1 MRERKRIPARVIS
14 TGTIRKPEG
23 PPQGDDAH
31 IGSSEKV
38 LAARAAAERAAEKLA
53 ESARLEA
60 QRAGSRQRDARR
72 LAGQCEVSARATPG
86 RGPVRSRALS
96 RETRMALTAAEGVA
110 ARCRARVLSLQPTEL
125 DVSSSTHLD
134 AAVGLYHSVLPS
146 ISRRYLRKYM
156 RRRGVTTLMLMMPLP
171 SRKEADEEKE
181 LEKEGEEEDDDEEED
196 GDDDES
202 EGESAEDEAA
212 AATEPKAAAV
222 DPAVAAAHRAAVATL
237 RRRLVGVVSYEVGQR
252 LGQRLLQV
260 GLLGVRIRFQQS
272 GVGSRLLKPLLQQR
286 CEEALTLAPA
296 LALTTAK
303 ALTRT
308 RCEEGALDAAV
319 VFADHRAVPF
329 FKKHGFSDDP
339 MLNARYAEVR
349 PPWTRPN
356 PSPSQPLPEPYP

>member
-1 MRERKRIPARVIS
+1 MNIVAGAVDLAH
-14 TGTIRKPEG
+14 TGN
-23 PPQGDDAH
+23 
-31 IGSSEKV
+31 SS
-38 LAARAAAERAAEKLA
+38 
-53 ESARLEA
+53 SRLTPHA
-60 QRAGSRQRDARR
+60 RDA
-72 LAGQCEVSARATPG
+72 ADRAKQ
-86 RGPVRSRALS
+86 
-96 RETRMALTAAEGVA
+96 MALTAAEGVA

-181 LEKEGEEEDDDEEED
+181 LEKEGEEEEDDEDED

-272 GVGSRLLKPLLQQR
+272 GVGSRLLRPLLQQR
-286 CEEALTLAPA
+286 CEEALTLALA

>member
-1 MRERKRIPARVIS
+1 MRERNRIPAAVIS
-14 TGTIRKPEG
+14 TGTIGKPEG

-38 LAARAAAERAAEKLA
+38 LAARAAAERAADKLA

-72 LAGQCEVSARATPG
+72 LAGQCEVSARRTCT
-86 RGPVRSRALS
+86 RGPLRSRALS

-181 LEKEGEEEDDDEEED
+181 LEKEGEE
-196 GDDDES
+196 
-202 EGESAEDEAA
+202 
-212 AATEPKAAAV
+212 
-222 DPAVAAAHRAAVATL
+222 
-237 RRRLVGVVSYEVGQR
+237 
-252 LGQRLLQV
+252 
-260 GLLGVRIRFQQS
+260 
-272 GVGSRLLKPLLQQR
+272 
-286 CEEALTLAPA
+286 
-296 LALTTAK
+296 
-303 ALTRT
+303 
-308 RCEEGALDAAV
+308 
-319 VFADHRAVPF
+319 
-329 FKKHGFSDDP
+329 
-339 MLNARYAEVR
+339 
-349 PPWTRPN
+349 
-356 PSPSQPLPEPYP
+356 